1 MGRIGTGIRERLGH
15 RSTIAAVVLVIA
27 GLLFVGLEVQSPNRM
42 YFTGERVTGTV
53 EGGIVYYEANGSQYT
68 QDYPS
73 VSAPP
78 DGTRI
83 GVYFSRESPS
93 TALVD
98 RPTRWI
104 EAVAI
109 LVWFVAA
116 AVLLAVAA
124 LRRRS
129 LRRRNAPRQRPW

>member
-1 MGRIGTGIRERLGH
+1 V
-15 RSTIAAVVLVIA
+15 ST
-27 GLLFVGLEVQSPNRM
+27 
-42 YFTGERVTGTV
+42 
-53 EGGIVYYEANGSQYT
+53 
-68 QDYPS
+68 
-73 VSAPP
+73 PP

-83 GVYFSRESPS
+83 GVYFSPDSPS

-116 AVLLAVAA
+116 AFLLIVAA

-129 LRRRNAPRQRPW
+129 LRRRNTPR